1 MPFTDS
7 SRTVLAPVPFPASIL
22 RRPSPMAT
30 CTCRHW
36 VHCDCTCHARDCD
49 PSESSCDLDFLPD
62 EGGLTRWGCSA
73 CTPGDG
79 LPHLLGCE
87 LIGWN
92 VPLRRA

>member
-1 MPFTDS
+1 MPFADS
-7 SRTVLAPVPFPASIL
+7 SRVALAPVPFPASVL

-30 CTCRHW
+30 CTCHHW
-36 VHCDCTCHARDCD
+36 VHCDCACHGRDCD

-62 EGGLTRWGCSA
+62 EGGLTRWGCAA
-73 CTPGDG
+73 CTPGEG

-92 VPLRRA
+92 VPLRQS